1 MTKSRPTAVLVAVLL
16 LAGPALSLSKG
27 PLVAAQRGPGG
38 PTRIVLIV
46 DSSSAVSSMLTHFR
60 AGLNSFLDALPG
72 EPEMAIISTGGQ
84 LRIRVAPTTDRTKL
98 RAAANGFSSDGGG
111 NSFLDTLLEADRR
124 FLKSA
129 ADRRSIVVILT
140 TDAGS
145 AMGEVRVDAYNRFA
159 DEFQARGG
167 RAHAIVVRG
176 ANSGMTTQIAENL
189 ARNTGG
195 YYDVVGIANALPKLM
210 KILAEYV
217 AADL

>member
-1 MTKSRPTAVLVAVLL
+1 MTKSCLTAVLVVLLL
-16 LAGPALSLSKG
+16 LAGPGAS
-27 PLVAAQRGPGG
+27 AQRGPGG
-38 PTRIVLIV
+38 RSRIVLIV
-46 DSSSAVSSMLTHFR
+46 DSSSAVASMLTHFR

-72 EPEMAIISTGGQ
+72 EPEIAIISTGGQ

-98 RAAANGFSSDGGG
+98 RAVADGFSSDGGG

-140 TDAGS
+140 TDSGA
-145 AMGEVRVDAYNRFA
+145 AVAEVRVDAYNKFA
-159 DEFQARGG
+159 NDFQTRGG

-176 ANSGMTTQIAENL
+176 VNSGMTTQIAENL
-189 ARNTGG
+189 TRNTGG

-217 AADL
+217 GADL